1 MSVELEVAMTTKLRQ
16 PSQHDALAELRTWYL
31 GSLRPKLV
39 HAGAAGIVPP
49 AATDAL
55 DQSLRELLDLPA
67 PQVEEAA

>member
-16 PSQHDALAELRTWYL
+16 PSQHDAL

-55 DQSLRELLDLPA
+55 DQSLCELLDLPAPA